1 MSNAPKGAM
10 SSPFTGMGDML
21 GNSGAFDVAGTT
33 QIKPFS
39 DEELD
44 VLIPELAKIGVPI
57 GKQAENR
64 CFLVEV
70 AGHKLKI
77 FRA

>member
-1 MSNAPKGAM
+1 M
-10 SSPFTGMGDML
+10 FL
-21 GNSGAFDVAGTT
+21 E
-33 QIKPFS
+33 QHRLKPFS

-44 VLIPELAKIGVPI
+44 VLIPELAKIGTPI
-57 GKQAENR
+57 GKQSKNR